1 VDGIN
6 LSPLKK
12 INHSKG
18 DILHAIKSSEN
29 EFEGFGEA
37 YFSFVKKHEIKG
49 WKKHTKMVSNLV
61 VPIGEIQFVIFSEKN
76 NKFFNV
82 CLSQNNYQR
91 LTIRPGLWLAFK
103 GISNK
108 NMLLN
113 ISNIEHD
120 PDETVNTDLE
130 NIPYD
135 W

>member
-1 VDGIN
+1 MDGIN

-49 WKKHTKMVSNLV
+49 WKKHTEMVSNLV

-76 NKFFNV
+76 NKFFNI